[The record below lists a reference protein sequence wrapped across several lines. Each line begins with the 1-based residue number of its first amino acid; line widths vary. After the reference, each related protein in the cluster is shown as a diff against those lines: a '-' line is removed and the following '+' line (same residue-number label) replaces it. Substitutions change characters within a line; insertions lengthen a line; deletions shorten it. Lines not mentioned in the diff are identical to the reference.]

1 MRTYTT
7 KRWLLVHPNDGTVH
21 TFSIDKECIEGGTIH
36 VDGKTYLIKQG
47 RNFWNEY
54 IRTGYVLDTK
64 LGNKCIHW
72 NMKEFHNMCRVKES

>member
-1 MRTYTT
+1 MVDYT
-7 KRWLLVHPNDGTVH
+7 KKAMDILDVYSSSGW
-21 TFSIDKECIEGGTIH
+21 GTIH